1 MQKSP
6 VYMTKLIMAYCT
18 IVVHCAMT
26 STSVIQIPNTT
37 TPNIT
42 EDPKY
47 TTPIGMMTFPFVSSL
62 VYNRCY

>member
-26 STSVIQIPNTT
+26 STSVIQIQIT
-37 TPNIT
+37 TPNILILQKT
-42 EDPKY
+42 QNIQHQSVWYDD
-47 TTPIGMMTFPFVSSL
+47 IPFSELTSL
-62 VYNRCY
+62 